1 MIDEDKFIQFV
12 ALAVV
17 TVGLIAGVVLTSY
30 LG

>member
-12 ALAVV
+12 ALSVV
-17 TVGLIAGVVLTSY
+17 AVGLIAGVVLTSY